1 MTLLVPERMLVFSPA
16 LAATIGLEEAIL
28 LHQLHDLVVSGCAV
42 DGTARN
48 AVSGRAD
55 QAWHAVEGATLER
68 LLPFWNRADLQR
80 IAASLAAKGI
90 AQIEPGDVHAR
101 AQFRFNLASGAPTV
115 TAAPVVAASA
125 MSSPARSAFSPAHPV
140 FAPERSAAPAHTADA
155 CAAAEPDAHAHHADI
170 HPAKNTSVR
179 GASLLPS
186 NWQPQAD
193 TLQLLAL
200 KNIPRQFAIE
210 QLEEFVLYWRERGKA
225 EYAWDNKF
233 RKHVIERWQ
242 RSQQQTGAAE
252 LPAATP
258 DSVWYPSVDALQI
271 LERTGISR
279 QFIEDTIPEFVLY
292 WRERG
297 DNTGTWN
304 SKFIAHIRRQWARY
318 SNALEHDQEPRPI
331 AANWQPSEDVYDI
344 LRMAN
349 IDIAFA
355 CELLPEFILFW
366 RDAGTPQRSW
376 NTKFLQHVKYQ
387 WATRHHLTGA
397 NRAGYSLSSGGSS
410 ASGAAAAAPASAF
423 ERLTDRSWASGLV
436 EGV

>member
-16 LAATIGLEEAIL
+16 LAATIGLEEAVL
-28 LHQLHDLVVSGCAV
+28 LHLLHDLSVAQVRPAQAPWFVVEREA
-42 DGTARN
+42 
-48 AVSGRAD
+48 
-55 QAWHAVEGATLER
+55 LEQ
-68 LLPFWNRADLQR
+68 LLPFWERRELQR
-80 IAASLAAKGI
+80 ISKNLADQGVIDIDSAPLTEAAQL
-90 AQIEPGDVHAR
+90 H
-101 AQFRFNLASGAPTV
+101 FRFRLGTQTATRA
-115 TAAPVVAASA
+115 AAPL
-125 MSSPARSAFSPAHPV
+125 SPPTPIS
-140 FAPERSAAPAHTADA
+140 
-155 CAAAEPDAHAHHADI
+155 
-170 HPAKNTSVR
+170 NTR
-179 GASLLPS
+179 GASLLGTH
-186 NWQPQAD
+186 WRPQED

-200 KNIPRQFAIE
+200 KNIPRQFALE
-210 QLEEFVLYWRERGKA
+210 QLEEFVFYWRERGKA

-242 RSQQQTGAAE
+242 RELQNSAANQA
-252 LPAATP
+252 LTQAPTVAP
-258 DSVWYPSVDALQI
+258 DSIWYPSIDALQI

-279 QFIEDTIPEFVLY
+279 EFIEDTIPEFVLY

-304 SKFIAHIRRQWARY
+304 SKFVAHIRRQWARY

-349 IDIAFA
+349 IDIQFA

-376 NTKFLQHVKYQ
+376 NTKFLQHIKYQ
-387 WATRHHLTGA
+387 WATRHHLTSVAGVQ
-397 NRAGYSLSSGGSS
+397 RAGYSL
-410 ASGAAAAAPASAF
+410 ATGAAAAVAPSNAF